1 MSLTGRRAP
10 DPPPDHPYAAEIEA
24 ERRGWYE
31 LVDLVRLLTPDECL
45 EPGYYRDP
53 DWTVRDVVT
62 HLGTWLAEAQIQFQR
77 IAAGTYGGHGVD
89 VAALNAAFLE
99 AMRDQPWDVAWV
111 QANAGRSR
119 MVAEWYALVEPTDEA
134 AWWIRKSGSE
144 HFAEH
149 LDRLRDWTNEL
160 ISRRARDNRVGR
172 PRPRDAT
179 GGRR

>member
-1 MSLTGRRAP
+1 M
-10 DPPPDHPYAAEIEA
+10 
-24 ERRGWYE
+24 
-31 LVDLVRLLTPDECL
+31 TPEECL

-77 IAAGTYGGHGVD
+77 IGAGTYVGHAIDVD
-89 VAALNAAFLE
+89 ALNEAFLD

-111 QANAGRSR
+111 QANAGRTR

-134 AWWIRKSGSE
+134 AWWIRKAGSD

-149 LDRLRDWTNEL
+149 LDRLRAWSSEL
-160 ISRRARDNRVGR
+160 IARRAPNDRRDR
-172 PRPRDAT
+172 PENAT
-179 GGRR
+179 GGQ